1 MQLMAKVLDDVF
13 EAQPLSKSASDVKIE
28 QDRCYISV
36 IFNYRFPIM
45 NDFDDESVAGKEFA
59 IEMTVGIPHYGIS
72 VLWLKG
78 VTSLLITRYNTEVES
93 MKVLNN
99 DEVSIDEYTLCRE
112 FLSYLDKCGATI
124 DIKEQKESDMLMT
137 KLMSNG
143 DNVQLDYYGI
153 SPDEE
158 VTYRFKYNSK
168 VEWGEWPMPDGTTGP
183 LTFDITFTC
192 MWIVSP
198 EYEYCGA
205 KVDKLK
211 LNKIIC
217 KNSEH
222 QAYFDEHLKEFEL
235 ALYDEFN
242 EDEQLIDEF
251 FTDIYFER

>member
-1 MQLMAKVLDDVF
+1 
-13 EAQPLSKSASDVKIE
+13 
-28 QDRCYISV
+28 
-36 IFNYRFPIM
+36 
-45 NDFDDESVAGKEFA
+45 
-59 IEMTVGIPHYGIS
+59 
-72 VLWLKG
+72 
-78 VTSLLITRYNTEVES
+78 
-93 MKVLNN
+93 
-99 DEVSIDEYTLCRE
+99 
-112 FLSYLDKCGATI
+112 
-124 DIKEQKESDMLMT
+124 
-137 KLMSNG
+137 
-143 DNVQLDYYGI
+143 
-153 SPDEE
+153 
-158 VTYRFKYNSK
+158 
-168 VEWGEWPMPDGTTGP
+168 MPDGTTGP

-205 KVDKLK
+205 KVDTLK